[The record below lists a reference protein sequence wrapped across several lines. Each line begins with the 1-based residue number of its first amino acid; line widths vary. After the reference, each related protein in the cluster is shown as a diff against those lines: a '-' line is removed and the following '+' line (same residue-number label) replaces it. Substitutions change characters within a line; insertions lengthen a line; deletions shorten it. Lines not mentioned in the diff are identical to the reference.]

1 MFIYLAS
8 PYSAPT
14 PGERHAR
21 FVKACKKAANLMESG
36 HVVFCPIAHSH
47 SIEVEGMD
55 EIHDG
60 PFWLRQDFAI
70 LQCVDCVFVYTMDGW
85 KDSNGIRAEVEFAL
99 QNNIPVFFI
108 GENDNGPSEA
118 AVYGAS
124 ATDSHK
130 QPATIQQA
138 MG

>member
-14 PGERHAR
+14 PGERHTR
-21 FVKACKKAANLMESG
+21 FVKACKKAAALMEDG

-60 PFWLRQDFAI
+60 KFWLRQDFAI
-70 LQCVDCVFVYTMDGW
+70 LDCVDVLFVYMMDGW
-85 KDSNGIRAEVEFAL
+85 EESKGIKAEIAYAKAE
-99 QNNIPVFFI
+99 NIPVYYI
-108 GENDNGPSEA
+108 GENDFGPSEA
-118 AVYGAS
+118 TVYGAS
-124 ATDSHK
+124 ATDSYK
-130 QPATIQQA
+130 RPAAQQQA